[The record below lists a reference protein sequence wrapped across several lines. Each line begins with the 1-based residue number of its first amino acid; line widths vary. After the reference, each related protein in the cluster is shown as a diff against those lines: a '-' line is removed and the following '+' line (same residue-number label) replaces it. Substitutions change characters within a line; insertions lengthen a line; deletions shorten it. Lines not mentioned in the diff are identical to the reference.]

1 MKRWPIAS
9 VLVFSIMI
17 IGPVWITGCTSLQE
31 ITLEELARRES
42 QLRQRVQED
51 SIRTAQEAEQLA
63 LLAAQRRGRHSVERR
78 LVEDRET
85 QRQEASA
92 DELRRMALLSTIYFD
107 YDEYKLRNDQI
118 LSLDENVQKLREFRP
133 EDRILIEGH
142 CDERGTVEYNL
153 ALGERRAGAVK
164 SYLGDAGLD
173 ESRIE
178 IISYGEE
185 KPADMGHDEQAWSQN
200 RRAELKRTEL

>member
-1 MKRWPIAS
+1 MMRWSIAS
-9 VLVFSIMI
+9 ILVLSIMI
-17 IGPVWITGCTSLQE
+17 IGPVWITGCISSQE

-42 QLRQRVQED
+42 QRRHRVQED

-63 LLAAQRRGRHSVERR
+63 RLAEERRRRQSVERR
-78 LVEDRET
+78 LVEDREA

-92 DELRRMALLSTIYFD
+92 EELRRMALLSTIYFD

-164 SYLGDAGLD
+164 SYLGDGGLD

-185 KPADMGHDEQAWSQN
+185 KPADMGHDEQAWSKN
-200 RRAELKRTEL
+200 RRVELKRTEL

>member
-9 VLVFSIMI
+9 VFVFSIMI
-17 IGPVWITGCTSLQE
+17 IGPVWITGCTSHQE

-63 LLAAQRRGRHSVERR
+63 LLAEERRRRHSVERR
-78 LVEDRET
+78 LVADRET

-92 DELRRMALLSTIYFD
+92 EELRRMALLSTIYFD

-164 SYLGDAGLD
+164 SYLGDAGLE

-185 KPADMGHDEQAWSQN
+185 KPADMGHDEQAWSKN
-200 RRAELKRTEL
+200 RRADLKRTEL

>member
-17 IGPVWITGCTSLQE
+17 IGPVWITGCTSHQE

-63 LLAAQRRGRHSVERR
+63 LLAEERRRRHSVERR

-92 DELRRMALLSTIYFD
+92 EELRRMALLSTIYFD

-164 SYLGDAGLD
+164 SYLSDAGLE

-185 KPADMGHDEQAWSQN
+185 KPADMGHDEQAWSKN
-200 RRAELKRTEL
+200 RRADLKRTEL

>member
-63 LLAAQRRGRHSVERR
+63 LLAEERRRRHSVERR

-92 DELRRMALLSTIYFD
+92 EELRRMALLSTIYFD

>member
-1 MKRWPIAS
+1 MMRWSIAS
-9 VLVFSIMI
+9 VLVLSIMI
-17 IGPVWITGCTSLQE
+17 IGPVWITGCISSQE

-42 QLRQRVQED
+42 QRRHRVLED

-63 LLAAQRRGRHSVERR
+63 RLAEERRRRQSVERR
-78 LVEDRET
+78 LVEDREA

-92 DELRRMALLSTIYFD
+92 EELRRMALLSTIYFD

-142 CDERGTVEYNL
+142 CDERGTLEYNL

-164 SYLGDAGLD
+164 SYLGDGGLD

-185 KPADMGHDEQAWSQN
+185 KPADMGHDEQAWSKN
-200 RRAELKRTEL
+200 RRVELKRTEL

>member
-9 VLVFSIMI
+9 VFVFSIMI
-17 IGPVWITGCTSLQE
+17 IGPVWITGCTSHQE

-63 LLAAQRRGRHSVERR
+63 LLAEERRRRHSVERR
-78 LVEDRET
+78 LVADRET

-92 DELRRMALLSTIYFD
+92 EELRRMALLSTIYFD

-118 LSLDENVQKLREFRP
+118 LSLD
-133 EDRILIEGH
+133 
-142 CDERGTVEYNL
+142 
-153 ALGERRAGAVK
+153 
-164 SYLGDAGLD
+164 
-173 ESRIE
+173 
-178 IISYGEE
+178 
-185 KPADMGHDEQAWSQN
+185 
-200 RRAELKRTEL
+200 

>member
-1 MKRWPIAS
+1 MRWSIAS
-9 VLVFSIMI
+9 VLVLSIMI
-17 IGPVWITGCTSLQE
+17 IGPVWITGCINPQE

-42 QLRQRVQED
+42 QRRHRVQED

-63 LLAAQRRGRHSVERR
+63 RQAEERRRRQSVERR
-78 LVEDRET
+78 LVQAREA

-92 DELRRMALLSTIYFD
+92 E
-107 YDEYKLRNDQI
+107 E
-118 LSLDENVQKLREFRP
+118 LSLNENVKKLREFRP

-164 SYLGDAGLD
+164 SYLGDGGLD

-185 KPADMGHDEQAWSQN
+185 KPADMGHDEQAWSKN
-200 RRAELKRTEL
+200 RRVELKRTEL

>member
-1 MKRWPIAS
+1 MRWSIAS
-9 VLVFSIMI
+9 ILVLSIMI
-17 IGPVWITGCTSLQE
+17 IGPVWITGCISSQE

-42 QLRQRVQED
+42 QRRHRVQED

-63 LLAAQRRGRHSVERR
+63 RLAEERRRRQSVERR
-78 LVEDRET
+78 LVEDREA

-92 DELRRMALLSTIYFD
+92 EELRRMALLSTIYFD
-107 YDEYKLRNDQI
+107 YDEYKFRDDQF

-164 SYLGDAGLD
+164 SYLGDGGLD

-185 KPADMGHDEQAWSQN
+185 KPADMGHDEQAWSKN
-200 RRAELKRTEL
+200 RRVELKRTEL